1 MTEIVKLACCFCYI
15 FFQGRNSRNYQV
27 IQFREGSHISSFIY
41 SSSSLLCVSANFWT
55 GSFIF
60 PLDQNLGLLSERV
73 GGDKSTR
80 LIKRCEWSKGEEINA
95 LRLKSCRCV
104 SLWSPGSL
112 LPAEFPWRRLCTLV
126 PRPVHQPLFRR
137 LHTRQWRWIM
147 PMRADFS
154 AVLTGSIFPLLAPG
168 WMFLSNVSAQRW
180 VAQRSAN
187 SGKAFN

>member
-15 FFQGRNSRNYQV
+15 FS
-27 IQFREGSHISSFIY
+27 REGTAGIIKSFN
-41 SSSSLLCVSANFWT
+41 SERAATSLVWT

-104 SLWSPGSL
+104 SLWSPGSP

-126 PRPVHQPLFRR
+126 PRPVQQPLFWH
-137 LHTRQWRWIM
+137 LHTHQWRWIM

-154 AVLTGSIFPLLAPG
+154 AVLTGSIFPLPAPG
-168 WMFLSNVSAQRW
+168 WMFLSNVSAQQW